1 MRGAQLFGVVDS
13 VGQDQAAFGVGV
25 QDLDGLAGHGGLDVA
40 GFLGF
45 AAGHVFGAGDDA
57 DDFDVRLQLGKGA
70 HYAQH
75 GGAAGHVVLHFFH
88 ALGGL
93 DGDAAG
99 IEGDRFADQANDWG
113 TGFRRSC
120 RRVGDDDH
128 ARWFGAALGYAQESA
143 HFQVGDALFV
153 EDV

>member
-57 DDFDVRLQLGKGA
+57 DYFDVRLQLGKGA
-70 HYAQH
+70 HYTEH
-75 GGAAGHVVLHFFH
+75 GGAAGHVVLHLFH
-88 ALGGL
+88 AVGGL

-99 IEGDRFADQANDWG
+99 VEGDRFADQADYWSA
-113 TGFRRSC
+113 GFWWRRW
-120 RRVGDDDH
+120 RVGDYDH
-128 ARWFGAALGYAQESA
+128 ARWLGAALGYGQ
-143 HFQVGDALFV
+143 
-153 EDV
+153 